1 MAFGFVS
8 KQQHSNL
15 EQENAKL
22 REQIATLNTS
32 VETLQMENQ
41 NLAEDMSNNT
51 GRYHNHDDVNKLW
64 MGSCEL
70 IDQVRSAVN
79 DTSNGLHAHK
89 ESFST
94 SQQLFSK
101 IMDMLASTMKSTS
114 TINNDTTEVAKAA
127 ASLKTV
133 TSGIND
139 FVTMIKG
146 ISDQTNLLAL
156 NAAIEAARAGEQGR
170 GFAVVADEVRTLA
183 QRSAEATS
191 EISALID
198 QVNQQMEG
206 VTQGIDNV
214 GTKSEEI
221 RTDTN
226 SIAETAQNI
235 VNMSK
240 SMFAVIDSSATDAL
254 LQTAKLDHVI
264 WKLEIYKAIL
274 GNSNKTVDDFS
285 DSASCQLGQWYH
297 HGEGLKRYSSCQSYR
312 ALDKPHTNVHSFGI
326 SALKHMAQND
336 MDKAIVELGQM
347 EDASIQVLNILS
359 ALAQEVESNIQAK
372 LNL

>member
-8 KQQHSNL
+8 KQQYGNL
-15 EQENAKL
+15 EQQNAKL
-22 REQIATLNTS
+22 REQIAALTS
-32 VETLQMENQ
+32 DIEGLQLENQ
-41 NLAEDMSNNT
+41 HLAEDMSNNT
-51 GRYHNHDDVNKLW
+51 GRYQSQDDIKKLW
-64 MGSCEL
+64 MGSCDL
-70 IDQVRSAVN
+70 IDQIRNGAN
-79 DTSNGLHAHK
+79 ETSNSLTQHK
-89 ESFST
+89 ESFSS
-94 SQQLFSK
+94 SQQLFAQ

-114 TINNDTTEVAKAA
+114 TINSDTTEVAKAA

-214 GTKSEEI
+214 GSKSEEI
-221 RTDTN
+221 RVDTN
-226 SIAETAQNI
+226 SIADTAKNI
-235 VNMSK
+235 VTMSK
-240 SMFAVIDSSATDAL
+240 NMYAVIDSNSTDSF

-264 WKLEIYKAIL
+264 WKLDVYKAIL
-274 GNSNKTVDDFS
+274 GASHKNIEELT
-285 DSASCQLGQWYH
+285 DSSSCRLGQWYH
-297 HGEGLKRYSSCQSYR
+297 NGEGLKRYSACHSFR
-312 ALDKPHTNVHSFGI
+312 ALEKPHNNVHNFGVA
-326 SALKHMAQND
+326 ALKHMEKGE
-336 MDKAIVELGQM
+336 MDRAVNELSQM
-347 EDASIQVLNILS
+347 ENASVQVLNILS
-359 ALAQEVESNIQAK
+359 SLAQEVENEIRAK
-372 LNL
+372 LKA